1 MTWLAHSAKRER
13 PAQTYQSHVGGVLNE
28 AKVAAADAA
37 LGLPQADVFIEA
49 VALAAEFHDL
59 GKLDDDNQRVLA
71 APTGNPL
78 PHDHVDAGVKHLFA
92 LRTHAASY
100 AGMLAY
106 SHHRGLPDVPAQ
118 DARPRPEQWRGNES
132 SSRFPV
138 AEIISRTATNL
149 SEYLERHHEVLQTAP
164 PSLSGSKFKPN
175 PMDLRMALSCL
186 ADADH
191 GDTARHYGDPF
202 AKAPLLKAVERL
214 SALNTYVAGL
224 AGAEWA
230 SEQEKERAQTRQAL
244 YAACL
249 SADTGPAIYACDC
262 PVGSG
267 KTTAIMAH
275 LLRAA
280 TDKGLRRVFVVLP
293 FTNIIDQSVRVY
305 RDSLV
310 LDGEPDTQVV
320 AAHHHK
326 SDFADTLTRELT
338 TRWHTPVV
346 VTTAVQFFET
356 LASNR
361 PADLRKLHRVARS
374 AIFIDEAHAAL
385 PARLWPLAW
394 KWLRH
399 LAQHWGCHIVLGSG
413 SLAKFW
419 TLPDFY
425 EERVCAGQETTEET
439 VSIPALADAEVEA
452 RLSSFES
459 RRVSYRNHPIPLDLD
474 ALVDFIWQLPG
485 PRLVVLNTV
494 HSAALVA
501 LALAEKWGRDRVEHL
516 STALTPDDRLATLAC
531 VEARLDCVK
540 DHFNGHW
547 ALVATSL
554 VEAGVDLSFRSGVRE
569 LSSLSSLLQL
579 SGRVNR
585 HGENESAEVWS
596 IKLQPGGALRKH
608 ARMDIPAGILTDLYA
623 RNHVAPTYCTDALR
637 REVREQSN
645 HGLIASLFQAER
657 DRAYPVVVDNFKVID
672 SETVTVLIPGPALD
686 LIRQGQRPDWNT
698 LQMHCVQIWTNRKLD
713 FALTEIPAYPG
724 LFAWNLDYDDFIGY
738 MRGAIK
744 SDQVKSGQVQIV

>member
-1 MTWLAHSAKRER
+1 MTWLAHSAKRDR

-37 LGLPQADVFIEA
+37 LGLPQADAFIET

-59 GKLDDDNQRVLA
+59 GKLGDDNQRVLA
-71 APTGNPL
+71 APTGKPL
-78 PHDHVDAGVKHLFA
+78 PHDHVDAGVKHLFG

-106 SHHRGLPDVPAQ
+106 SHHRGLPDVPSQ
-118 DARPRPEQWRGNES
+118 EARPRPEQWRGSES

-138 AEIISRTATNL
+138 AEIVALTEAHL
-149 SEYLERHHEVLQTAP
+149 SKLLERHDDALQTAL

-175 PMDLRMALSCL
+175 PMDLRIALSCL

-214 SALNTYVAGL
+214 SALNTYVGGL
-224 AGAEWA
+224 ASAEWA
-230 SEQEKERAQTRQAL
+230 SEQEKERGQTRQAL

-249 SADTGPAIYACDC
+249 SADTAPAIYACDS

-280 TDKGLRRVFVVLP
+280 TDKGLRRVFVILP
-293 FTNIIDQSVRVY
+293 FTNIIDQSVKVY

-310 LDGEPDTQVV
+310 LNGEFDTQVV

-326 SDFADTLTRELT
+326 SDFADPLTRELT

-385 PARLWPLAW
+385 PAHLWPLAW

-399 LAQHWGCHIVLGSG
+399 LAKQWGCHIVLGSG

-425 EERVCAGQETTEET
+425 EERFGPGQETTEET
-439 VSIPALADAEVEA
+439 VSIPALANAEVEA
-452 RLSSFES
+452 RLTLLES
-459 RRVSYRNHPIPLDLD
+459 RRVCYRKHATPLDLD
-474 ALVDFIWQLPG
+474 ALVDFIAQLPG

-494 HSAALVA
+494 QTAAVVA
-501 LALAEKWGRDRVEHL
+501 QTLARSRGRIKVEHL
-516 STALTPDDRLATLAC
+516 STALTPADRMNTLAR
-531 VEARLDCVK
+531 VRERLNNTD
-540 DHFNGHW
+540 DEDW
-547 ALVATSL
+547 TLVATSM
-554 VEAGVDLSFRSGVRE
+554 VEAGVDLSFRTGVRE

-608 ARMDIPAGILTDLYA
+608 ARMDIPAGILADLYA
-623 RNHVAPTYCTDALR
+623 RNHVAPAYCTDALR

-645 HGLIASLFQAER
+645 HVLIASLFQAER

-672 SETVTVLIPGPALD
+672 SETVTVLVHKPALD

-698 LQMHCVQIWTNRKLD
+698 LQMHCVQIWANRKLD
-713 FALTEIPAYPG
+713 FAVTEIQAYPG
-724 LFAWNLDYDDFIGY
+724 LFAWNLDYDDFVGY

>member
-1 MTWLAHSAKRER
+1 MTWLAHSAKRDR
-13 PAQTYQSHVGGVLNE
+13 SAQTYLEHVGGVLNE
-28 AKVAAADAA
+28 AKAAAADAA
-37 LGLPQADVFIEA
+37 LGLPQAESFVEM

-71 APTGNPL
+71 APTGTPL

-92 LRTHAASY
+92 LRTYAASY

-118 DARPRPEQWRGNES
+118 EARPRPEQWRGNES

-138 AEIISRTATNL
+138 AEIITRTAAHL
-149 SEYLERHHEVLQTAP
+149 PEYLERHQDALQAALP
-164 PSLSGSKFKPN
+164 GLSGSKFKSN
-175 PMDLRMALSCL
+175 PLDLRMALSCL

-202 AKAPLLKAVERL
+202 AKAPLLKALERL
-214 SALNTYVAGL
+214 SALNTYVAEL
-224 AGAEWA
+224 AGSGWA
-230 SEQEKERAQTRQAL
+230 SEQEKERGQTRQAL
-244 YAACL
+244 YSACL
-249 SADTGPAIYACDC
+249 AADTGPSIYACDS

-267 KTTAIMAH
+267 KTTAVMAH

-280 TDKGLRRVFVVLP
+280 TDKSLRRIFVVLP

-310 LDGEPDTQVV
+310 LDGELDKQVV

-326 SDFADTLTRELT
+326 SDFADPLMRELT

-385 PARLWPLAW
+385 PAHLWPMAW

-399 LAQHWGCHIVLGSG
+399 LADYWGCHIVLGSG

-425 EERVCAGQETTEET
+425 EKKLVAGHETTEET
-439 VSIPALADAEVEA
+439 VSLPALADTEVEA
-452 RLSSFES
+452 RLASLES
-459 RRVSYRNHPIPLDLD
+459 RRVSYRKHPTPLDLD
-474 ALVDFIWQLPG
+474 ALIDFIAQLPG

-494 HSAALVA
+494 QTAAVVAQA
-501 LALAEKWGRDRVEHL
+501 LAQRRGRIEVEHL
-516 STALTPDDRLATLAC
+516 STALTPADRLNTLTRVC
-531 VEARLDCVK
+531 ERLNNFD
-540 DHFNGHW
+540 DEDW
-547 ALVATSL
+547 TLVATSM
-554 VEAGVDLSFRSGVRE
+554 VEAGVDLSFRTGIRE

-585 HGENESAEVWS
+585 HGKNESAEVWS
-596 IKLQPGGALRKH
+596 IKLQPGGMLRKH

-657 DRAYPVVVDNFKVID
+657 DRAYPVVVDSFKVID
-672 SETVTVLIPGPALD
+672 SETVTALVPGPAFD

-698 LQMHCVQIWTNRKLD
+698 MQMHCVQIWANRKLD

-724 LFAWNLDYDDFIGY
+724 LFAWNLDYDDFVGY
-738 MRGAIK
+738 MLGAIK
-744 SDQVKSGQVQIV
+744 SDQVKSGQVQII

>member
-1 MTWLAHSAKRER
+1 MTWLAHSAKRDR
-13 PAQTYQSHVGGVLNE
+13 PAQTYQGHVGGVMIE
-28 AKVAAADAA
+28 AKAAGADAA
-37 LGLPQADVFIEA
+37 LGLPQAEFFVEM

-59 GKLDDDNQRVLA
+59 GKLDDDNQRALA
-71 APTGNPL
+71 ASTGKPL
-78 PHDHVDAGVKHLFA
+78 PHDHVDAGVKHLFD

-118 DARPRPEQWRGNES
+118 EARPRPGQWRGNES

-138 AEIISRTATNL
+138 AEIIAHTATHL
-149 SEYLERHHEVLQTAP
+149 SEYLVRHQDALQAALP
-164 PSLSGSKFKPN
+164 GLSVSKFKPD

-202 AKAPLLKAVERL
+202 AKAPMLKAAERL
-214 SALNTYVAGL
+214 TALSTYVIGL
-224 AGAEWA
+224 PCSEGA
-230 SEQEKERAQTRQAL
+230 SERERERVETRRDL
-244 YAACL
+244 YFACM
-249 SADTGPAIYACDC
+249 SADTGPSIYACDS

-267 KTTAIMAH
+267 KTTAVMAH

-280 TDKGLRRVFVVLP
+280 MDKRLRRVFVVLP
-293 FTNIIDQSVRVY
+293 FTNIIDQSVKVY

-310 LDGEPDTQVV
+310 LDGELDKQVV

-326 SDFADTLTRELT
+326 SDFADPLTRELT

-385 PARLWPLAW
+385 PAHLWPMAW

-399 LAQHWGCHIVLGSG
+399 LADNWGCHIVLGSG

-425 EERVCAGQETTEET
+425 ENRQGAGQETTEET
-439 VSIPALADAEVEA
+439 VSLPVLADAEVEA
-452 RLSSFES
+452 RLASLES
-459 RRVSYRNHPIPLDLD
+459 RRVNYRTHPTLLDLD
-474 ALVDFIWQLPG
+474 ALIDFIAQLPG

-494 HSAALVA
+494 QTAAVVAQA
-501 LALAEKWGRDRVEHL
+501 LAQSRGRVEVEHL
-516 STALTPDDRLATLAC
+516 STALTPADRLNTLTR
-531 VEARLDCVK
+531 VRERLNNMD
-540 DHFNGHW
+540 DENW
-547 ALVATSL
+547 TLVATSM
-554 VEAGVDLSFRSGVRE
+554 VEAGVDLSFRTGVRE

-596 IKLQPGGALRKH
+596 IKLQPGGELRRH

-623 RNHVAPTYCTDALR
+623 RKHVAPTYCTEALR

-657 DRAYPVVVDNFKVID
+657 DKAYPTVVDSFKVID
-672 SETVTVLIPGPALD
+672 SETVTALVPGPALD
-686 LIRQGQRPDWNT
+686 LIRQGQRLDWNT
-698 LQMHCVQIWTNRKLD
+698 LQMHCVQIWANRKLD

-738 MRGAIK
+738 MLGAIK
-744 SDQVKSGQVQIV
+744 SDQVKSGWVQIV

>member
-1 MTWLAHSAKRER
+1 MIWLAHSAKLDR

-28 AKVAAADAA
+28 AKAAAADAA
-37 LGLPQADVFIEA
+37 LGMPQADVFLEM

-59 GKLDDDNQRVLA
+59 GKLDDENQRVLA
-71 APTGNPL
+71 ASTGKPL

-106 SHHRGLPDVPAQ
+106 SHHRGLPDLPAQ
-118 DARPRPEQWRGNES
+118 STRPRPEQWRGNES
-132 SSRFPV
+132 NSRFPV
-138 AEIISRTATNL
+138 AEIIARTEAHL
-149 SEYLERHHEVLQTAP
+149 SKYFERHQDALQAANP
-164 PSLSGSKFKPN
+164 GLSDSKFKPN

-202 AKAPLLKAVERL
+202 AKTPLLKAVERL

-249 SADTGPAIYACDC
+249 SADTGPPIYACDS

-267 KTTAIMAH
+267 KTTSIMAH

-280 TDKGLRRVFVVLP
+280 TDKGLRRIFVVLP
-293 FTNIIDQSVRVY
+293 FTNIIDQSVKVY
-305 RDSLV
+305 RSSL
-310 LDGEPDTQVV
+310 LLNGELGEQVV

-326 SDFADTLTRELT
+326 SDFADPLTRELT

-385 PARLWPLAW
+385 PAHLWPLAW

-419 TLPDFY
+419 TLPEFY
-425 EERVCAGQETTEET
+425 EERVDGGQETTEDT
-439 VSIPALADAEVEA
+439 VSIPALADAEVGA
-452 RLSSFES
+452 RLASLES
-459 RRVSYRNHPIPLDLD
+459 RRVIYRKHPTPLDLD
-474 ALVDFIWQLPG
+474 TLIDFIAQLRG

-494 HSAALVA
+494 QTAAVVAQA
-501 LALAEKWGRDRVEHL
+501 LARSRGRIEVEHL
-516 STALTPDDRLATLAC
+516 STALTPVDRMNTLAR
-531 VEARLDCVK
+531 VRERLKNTD
-540 DHFNGHW
+540 DENW
-547 ALVATSL
+547 TLVATSM
-554 VEAGVDLSFRSGVRE
+554 VEAGVNLSFRTGVRE

-596 IKLQPGGALRKH
+596 IKLQPGGPLKRH
-608 ARMDIPAGILTDLYA
+608 VRMDIPAGILTDLYA
-623 RNHVAPTYCTDALR
+623 RNQVEPTYCTEALR

-645 HGLIASLFQAER
+645 SGLVGSLFKAER
-657 DRAYPVVVDNFKVID
+657 VKSYPAVADTFKVID
-672 SETVTVLIPGPALD
+672 SETITVLVPGPVLD
-686 LIRQGQRPDWNT
+686 LIRQGKRPDWST
-698 LQMHCVQIWTNRKLD
+698 LQMNCVQIWANRKLD
-713 FALTEIPAYPG
+713 FAVTEIQAYPG
-724 LFAWNLDYDDFIGY
+724 LFAWNLDYDDFVGY

>member
-1 MTWLAHSAKRER
+1 MTWLAHSAKRDR
-13 PAQTYQSHVGGVLNE
+13 PVQTYREHVGGVLNE
-28 AKVAAADAA
+28 AKAAAADAA
-37 LGLPQADVFIEA
+37 LGLPQVESFVEM

-59 GKLDDDNQRVLA
+59 GKLDDDNQHVLA
-71 APTGNPL
+71 MRTSKPL

-118 DARPRPEQWRGNES
+118 EARPRTEQWRGNES
-132 SSRFPV
+132 NSRFPV
-138 AEIISRTATNL
+138 AEIIAHTEMHL
-149 SEYLERHHEVLQTAP
+149 SEYIERHQDALQTAP
-164 PSLSGSKFKPN
+164 PGLSDSKFKPDS
-175 PMDLRMALSCL
+175 MDLRMALSCV

-202 AKAPLLKAVERL
+202 AKAPMLKAAKRL
-214 SALNTYVAGL
+214 TALSTYVSELPCSEG
-224 AGAEWA
+224 A
-230 SEQEKERAQTRQAL
+230 SERERERVETRREL
-244 YAACL
+244 YSACMA
-249 SADTGPAIYACDC
+249 ADTGPSIYACDS

-267 KTTAIMAH
+267 KTTAVMAH

-280 TDKGLRRVFVVLP
+280 TDKSLRRIFVVLP
-293 FTNIIDQSVRVY
+293 FTNIIDQSVKVY

-310 LDGEPDTQVV
+310 LDGELDTQVV

-326 SDFADTLTRELT
+326 SDFADPLTRELT

-385 PARLWPLAW
+385 PAHLWPLAW
-394 KWLRH
+394 KWLRY
-399 LAQHWGCHIVLGSG
+399 LAQNWGCHIVLGSG
-413 SLAKFW
+413 SLARFW

-425 EERVCAGQETTEET
+425 EERRGAGQQATEET
-439 VSIPALADAEVEA
+439 VSLPALADAGVEA
-452 RLSSFES
+452 RLASLES
-459 RRVSYRNHPIPLDLD
+459 RRVSYRKHSTPLDLD
-474 ALVDFIWQLPG
+474 ALIDFIAQLPG

-494 HSAALVA
+494 QTAAVVAQA
-501 LALAEKWGRDRVEHL
+501 LAQSRGRIEVEHL
-516 STALTPDDRLATLAC
+516 STALTPADRLNTLAR
-531 VEARLDCVK
+531 VRERLKSMD
-540 DHFNGHW
+540 DQDW
-547 ALVATSL
+547 TLVATSM
-554 VEAGVDLSFRSGVRE
+554 VEAGINLSFRTGVRE

-657 DRAYPVVVDNFKVID
+657 VKAYPAVVDSFKVIA
-672 SETVTVLIPGPALD
+672 SETITALVPGPALD

-698 LQMHCVQIWTNRKLD
+698 LQMHCVQIWANRKLD
-713 FALTEIPAYPG
+713 FALTEIQAYPG
-724 LFAWNLDYDDFIGY
+724 LFEWNLDYDDFIGY

-744 SDQVKSGQVQIV
+744 SDEVKSGLVQIV

>member
-1 MTWLAHSAKRER
+1 MTWLAHSAKRDR
-13 PAQTYQSHVGGVLNE
+13 PAQTYQGHVGNVLIE
-28 AKVAAADAA
+28 AKSAAADAA
-37 LGLPQADVFIEA
+37 LGLPLAESFFEMV
-49 VALAAEFHDL
+49 VLAAEFHDL
-59 GKLDDDNQRVLA
+59 GKLDDDNQCVLA
-71 APTGNPL
+71 APTGKPL
-78 PHDHVDAGVKHLFA
+78 PHDHVDAGVKYLFT

-106 SHHRGLPDVPAQ
+106 SHHRGLPDLPAQ
-118 DARPRPEQWRGNES
+118 EARPRPEQWRGNES
-132 SSRFPV
+132 NSRFPV
-138 AEIISRTATNL
+138 AEIIVRTATHL
-149 SEYLERHHEVLQTAP
+149 SEYLVRHQDALQA
-164 PSLSGSKFKPN
+164 SLPGLSANKFKPD

-202 AKAPLLKAVERL
+202 AKAPILKAAERL
-214 SALNTYVAGL
+214 TALSTYVSELPCSEG
-224 AGAEWA
+224 A
-230 SEQEKERAQTRQAL
+230 SERERERVETRREL
-244 YAACL
+244 YFACM
-249 SADTGPAIYACDC
+249 SADTGPSIYACDS

-267 KTTAIMAH
+267 KTTAVMAH

-280 TDKGLRRVFVVLP
+280 TDKGLRRIFVVLP
-293 FTNIIDQSVRVY
+293 FTNIIDQSVKVY

-310 LDGEPDTQVV
+310 LDGELDKQVV

-326 SDFADTLTRELT
+326 SDFADPLTRELT

-385 PARLWPLAW
+385 PAHLWPLAW

-399 LAQHWGCHIVLGSG
+399 LAKQWGCHIVLGSG

-419 TLPDFY
+419 TLHDFY
-425 EERVCAGQETTEET
+425 EKKLVAGQEITEET
-439 VSIPALADAEVEA
+439 VSLPALADAEVEA
-452 RLSSFES
+452 RLASLES
-459 RRVSYRNHPIPLDLD
+459 RRVNYRKHPTPLNLD
-474 ALVDFIWQLPG
+474 ALIDFISELPG

-494 HSAALVA
+494 QTAAVVA
-501 LALAEKWGRDRVEHL
+501 QELARSRGRIEVEHL
-516 STALTPDDRLATLAC
+516 STALTPADRLNTLTR
-531 VEARLDCVK
+531 VLERLDNK
-540 DHFNGHW
+540 DDKDW
-547 ALVATSL
+547 TLVATSM
-554 VEAGVDLSFRSGVRE
+554 VEAGVNLSFRTGVRE

-596 IKLQPGGALRKH
+596 VKLQPGGALRKNL
-608 ARMDIPAGILTDLYA
+608 RMDIPAGILTDLYV
-623 RNHVAPTYCTDALR
+623 RNHVAAAYCTNALR

-657 DRAYPVVVDNFKVID
+657 AKAYPAVADNFKVID
-672 SETVTVLIPGPALD
+672 SETITTLVPGPALD

-698 LQMHCVQIWTNRKLD
+698 LQMHCVQIWANRKLD

-744 SDQVKSGQVQIV
+744 SDQVKSGLVQIV

>member
-1 MTWLAHSAKRER
+1 MTWLAHSAKRDR

-28 AKVAAADAA
+28 AKAAAADAA
-37 LGLPQADVFIEA
+37 LGLPQADAFIET

-71 APTGNPL
+71 APTGKPL

-138 AEIISRTATNL
+138 AEIIGRTATHL
-149 SEYLERHHEVLQTAP
+149 SEYLERHHEALQTAL
-164 PSLSGSKFKPN
+164 PSLSGSKFKPD
-175 PMDLRMALSCL
+175 PMDLRMALSSL

-191 GDTARHYGDPF
+191 GDTARHYGDPL

-214 SALNTYVAGL
+214 SSLNTYVAGL
-224 AGAEWA
+224 SGFEWT
-230 SEQEKERAQTRQAL
+230 SEQKKERGQTRQAL

-249 SADTGPAIYACDC
+249 AADTGPGIYACDS

-280 TDKGLRRVFVVLP
+280 TDKDLRRVFVVLP
-293 FTNIIDQSVRVY
+293 FTNIIDQSVKVY

-310 LDGEPDTQVV
+310 LNGEVDTQVV

-326 SDFADTLTRELT
+326 SDFADPLTRELT

-385 PARLWPLAW
+385 PAHLWPLAW

-419 TLPDFY
+419 TLPEFY
-425 EERVCAGQETTEET
+425 EERFGAGQVTTEET
-439 VSIPALADAEVEA
+439 VSIPALVDAEVGA
-452 RLSSFES
+452 RLASLES
-459 RRVSYRNHPIPLDLD
+459 RRVSYRKHPTPLDLD
-474 ALVDFIWQLPG
+474 ALVDFIAQLPG

-494 HSAALVA
+494 QTAAVVAQALVRSR
-501 LALAEKWGRDRVEHL
+501 GRIQVEHL
-516 STALTPDDRLATLAC
+516 STALTPADRLNTLAR
-531 VEARLDCVK
+531 VRERLHNID
-540 DHFNGHW
+540 DEDW
-547 ALVATSL
+547 TLVATSM
-554 VEAGVDLSFRSGVRE
+554 VEAGVDLSFRTGVRE

-596 IKLQPGGALRKH
+596 IKLQPGGPLRRH

-623 RNHVAPTYCTDALR
+623 RNHVAPAYCTDALR

-645 HGLIASLFQAER
+645 HGLIESLFQAER
-657 DRAYPVVVDNFKVID
+657 AKAYPAVADTFKVID
-672 SETVTVLIPGPALD
+672 SETITALVPGPALD

-698 LQMHCVQIWTNRKLD
+698 LQMHCVQIWANRKLD
-713 FALTEIPAYPG
+713 FALTEIQAYPG
-724 LFAWNLDYDDFIGY
+724 LFEWNLDYDDFIGY

>member
-1 MTWLAHSAKRER
+1 MTWLAHSAKRDR
-13 PAQTYQSHVGGVLNE
+13 PAQTYQGHVGGVLNE
-28 AKVAAADAA
+28 AKAAAVDATI
-37 LGLPQADVFIEA
+37 GLPQADAFVEM
-49 VALAAEFHDL
+49 VALAGEFHDL

-71 APTGNPL
+71 APTGKPL
-78 PHDHVDAGVKHLFA
+78 PHDHVDAGVKHLFS
-92 LRTHAASY
+92 LRTHTASY

-118 DARPRPEQWRGNES
+118 EARPRPEQWRGNES

-138 AEIISRTATNL
+138 AEIIVRTATHL
-149 SEYLERHHEVLQTAP
+149 SEYLERHQDALQAALP
-164 PSLSGSKFKPN
+164 GLSGSKFKPD
-175 PMDLRMALSCL
+175 PLDLRIALSCL

-202 AKAPLLKAVERL
+202 ANAPMLKAAERL
-214 SALNTYVAGL
+214 TALSTYVSGL
-224 AGAEWA
+224 PCSERA
-230 SEQEKERAQTRQAL
+230 SERERERVETRREL
-244 YAACL
+244 YSACM
-249 SADTGPAIYACDC
+249 SADTGPSIYACDS

-267 KTTAIMAH
+267 KTTAVMAH

-280 TDKGLRRVFVVLP
+280 TDKGLRRIFVVLP

-310 LDGEPDTQVV
+310 LDGELDKQVV

-326 SDFADTLTRELT
+326 SDFADPLTRELT

-385 PARLWPLAW
+385 PAHLWPMAW

-399 LAQHWGCHIVLGSG
+399 LAQYWGCHIVLGSG

-425 EERVCAGQETTEET
+425 EERLGAGQESTKET
-439 VSIPALADAEVEA
+439 VSLPALADAEVEA
-452 RLSSFES
+452 RLASLES
-459 RRVSYRNHPIPLDLD
+459 RRVSYRKHSTPLDLD
-474 ALVDFIWQLPG
+474 ALIDFIAQLPG

-494 HSAALVA
+494 HSAAVVA
-501 LALAEKWGRDRVEHL
+501 QALAERWGRDRVEHL
-516 STALTPDDRLATLAC
+516 STALTPNDRLATLAC
-531 VEARLDCVK
+531 IEARLKCAN
-540 DHFNGHW
+540 DHFKGHW
-547 ALVATSL
+547 ALVATSM

-637 REVREQSN
+637 REVREQTN

-657 DRAYPVVVDNFKVID
+657 VKAYPAVVDSFKVID
-672 SETVTVLIPGPALD
+672 SETVTALVPGPARD

-698 LQMHCVQIWTNRKLD
+698 LQMHCVQIWANRKLD
-713 FALTEIPAYPG
+713 FALTEIKSYPG
-724 LFAWNLDYDDFIGY
+724 LFEWNLDYDDFIGY

-744 SDQVKSGQVQIV
+744 SDEVKSGVVQIV